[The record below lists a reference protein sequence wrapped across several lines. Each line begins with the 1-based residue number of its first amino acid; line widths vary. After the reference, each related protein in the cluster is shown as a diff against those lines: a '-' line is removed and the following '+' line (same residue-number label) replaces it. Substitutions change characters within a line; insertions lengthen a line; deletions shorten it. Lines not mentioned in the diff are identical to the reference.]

1 MNSGRA
7 PADRHLNPNNRDT
20 GEKRIACMA
29 YFPAMTRATLALIT
43 ALVIG
48 ASSDLKGDMVVSP
61 VPSKLAQQR
70 VDKLLRAAAT
80 ADRIRMR
87 SVVADLY
94 SIAAS
99 KVPGDSQAL
108 SYYGYPL
115 VGSDMKVDYRMTAVP
130 DRSAVLLR
138 AIPALIGQID
148 DAQGTSNKAWWVLI
162 NLQGACPAPERS
174 VWERWWNERGRD
186 QFAQG
191 TGNK

>member
-7 PADRHLNPNNRDT
+7 LADRHLNPNNRDT

-29 YFPAMTRATLALIT
+29 YFPAMIRATLALIT

-70 VDKLLRAAAT
+70 VDKLLREAAT

-87 SVVADLY
+87 SVVDELY

-99 KVPGDSQAL
+99 KVPGDWLAL

-115 VGSDMKVDYRMTAVP
+115 VDPDTKVHYRMTAA

-162 NLQGACPAPERS
+162 NLQGACPAPERA
-174 VWERWWNERGRD
+174 VWERWWKERGRD

-191 TGNK
+191 AGDK